1 MGPPISGKH
10 PYDVFLDEFDK
21 QQQAQRVRDLERLQ
35 AQTIRE
41 AERLGQI
48 RGREQVVDSRVHADG
63 RLRGQS
69 IESAI
74 NETMRAFNKELRR
87 RNSLP
92 AHDPQANYLD
102 MIRQPAPAATPATPT
117 KAEPKLKRKLL
128 LL

>member
-63 RLRGQS
+63 RRRVS
-69 IESAI
+69 IDAYTKEVMFHDF
-74 NETMRAFNKELRR
+74 ETR
-87 RNSLP
+87 S
-92 AHDPQANYLD
+92 
-102 MIRQPAPAATPATPT
+102 PAPAATPATPA